1 MPSEPTPDV
10 DRSVDRSVMTW
21 PAWTFVAI
29 VAITLYEVCAR
40 YLFDAPTIWANELTL
55 FLCAMVF
62 LWSGLYVIRRDEHLR
77 VSVLYDLSPY
87 WLRRVFDAIR
97 LACALVFFGGIAW
110 FGFPSSWRALV
121 TWELYGT
128 AWNPPIPAVLKP
140 LLVAIAAAMAVLAVV
155 NFLRPGSR
163 SGDAGGGTA

>member
-1 MPSEPTPDV
+1 MSSESSVTA
-10 DRSVDRSVMTW
+10 DRGVMTW
-21 PAWTFVAI
+21 PAWIFVAI
-29 VAITLYEVCAR
+29 VAITLYEVGAR

-55 FLCAMVF
+55 FLCAIVF

-77 VSVLYDLSPY
+77 ISVLYDLSPP
-87 WLRRVFDAIR
+87 WLRRVFDAVG

-110 FGFPSSWRALV
+110 FGFSSSWRALI

-140 LLVAIAAAMAVLAVV
+140 LLVVLAVAMAVTAVV
-155 NFLRPGSR
+155 NFVRRRAHGS
-163 SGDAGGGTA
+163 GADTGAL